1 MYVSACPPTRHRKCA
16 QNLLFAS
23 IRGSALRFAR
33 GLKAAQ
39 TGEGVS
45 LLELG
50 LVLLHLGG
58 IEINHLGIQI
68 EFDLMES
75 VDWFL
80 DGLGQ
85 IFQTIDRLAV
95 HSFYGHVVQLR
106 VTNRVVASA
115 GFGLGKRSYAA

>member
-1 MYVSACPPTRHRKCA
+1 MCLSRQAWLILEVICVICGYF
-16 QNLLFAS
+16 LLFLPCRDVGLARVIS
-23 IRGSALRFAR
+23 GSE
-33 GLKAAQ
+33 AAQ
-39 TGEGVS
+39 TRERVS

-50 LVLLHLGG
+50 GVLVDLGG
-58 IEINHLGIQI
+58 IEINHLRIQI

-80 DGLGQ
+80 DSLGQ

-106 VTNRVVASA
+106 VTDRVVAWQDLA
-115 GFGLGKRSYAA
+115 

>member
-1 MYVSACPPTRHRKCA
+1 MNPPPLRYGATGSRCTQINNSKGVDHQILPRK
-16 QNLLFAS
+16 FAS
-23 IRGSALRFAR
+23 IR

-39 TGEGVS
+39 TRERVS

-50 LVLLHLGG
+50 RVLLDLGG
-58 IEINHLGIQI
+58 IEINHFGIQI

-85 IFQTIDRLAV
+85 IFQTVDRLTV

-106 VTNRVVASA
+106 VTDRVVVRQDLA
-115 GFGLGKRSYAA
+115 